1 MQVANASEV
10 PFRRVFKI
18 RKISARFFC
27 QTKSGKAYAHDKR
40 TKRERSALKGQ
51 PVLSPGQRPG
61 CQRINAHAL

>member
-40 TKRERSALKGQ
+40 TYRERSALKGR
-51 PVLSPGQRPG
+51 VFKIEILDVTIIRM
-61 CQRINAHAL
+61 